1 MRKDSG
7 KKPAVKA
14 AAVVKKA
21 ESDSEV
27 KPINASDDD
36 TTDIDIEEEESDS
49 NNKDN
54 KFETFIKVCNKIA
67 AQAGHLAKTNVLREF
82 ITKGTDG
89 KKYKGDLSLFIHLL
103 LPNSKNRVYNL
114 NSTSFVKLFSKLFKV
129 DQDDMTNYLN
139 QSGEI
144 SDTIKNFF
152 EESTSMRPQKTPK
165 LTIQEIDAY
174 LDELTTITKEQ
185 EQFDYLRKVS
195 LKCTADELQMIIR
208 MIKKDLRINA
218 GEKVLLEAITPNA
231 YDAFK
236 VSRDL
241 DDVIKRSIKLLKDSK
256 PGLKKDLSIKI
267 TLMKAVK
274 PMLAD
279 ACKSAE
285 AAFKKCPNGIYAEI
299 KYDGERLQVHKNG
312 NKFEY
317 YSRNLKPVQ
326 AHKVSHLKEF
336 IPKAFPNANDLILD
350 SEVLLYDHKTK
361 KPLPFGSLGVHKVN

>member
-1 MRKDSG
+1 M
-7 KKPAVKA
+7 
-14 AAVVKKA
+14 
-21 ESDSEV
+21 
-27 KPINASDDD
+27 AS
-36 TTDIDIEEEESDS
+36 
-49 NNKDN
+49 
-54 KFETFIKVCNKIA
+54 
-67 AQAGHLAKTNVLREF
+67 QAGHLAKTKILKDF

-89 KKYKGDLSLFIHLL
+89 KKYKGDMSLFFHLL

-114 NSTSFVKLFSKLFKV
+114 NSTTLIKLLSKLYKV
-129 DQDDMTNYLN
+129 DADEMTNHLN
-139 QSGEI
+139 QNGEI
-144 SDTIKNFF
+144 SETVKEYF
-152 EESTSMRPQKTPK
+152 EESKSVRPLKASK
-165 LTIQEIDAY
+165 LTLKQVDKY

-185 EQFDYLRKVS
+185 EQLDYLRKVS
-195 LKCTADELQMIIR
+195 SACAPDDLQMIVR

-218 GEKVLLEAITPNA
+218 GEKVLLDALTPNA

-241 DDVIKRSIKLLKDSK
+241 DDVIKRSVALLKSNDSSK

-279 ACKSAE
+279 ACKSCD

-299 KYDGERLQVHKNG
+299 KYDGERLQVHKSG

-326 AHKVSHLKEF
+326 EHKVSHLKEF
-336 IPKAFPNANDLILD
+336 IPKAFPNANDLIID

-361 KPLPFGSLGVHKVN
+361 KPLPFGSLGVHKVNVEMRLN